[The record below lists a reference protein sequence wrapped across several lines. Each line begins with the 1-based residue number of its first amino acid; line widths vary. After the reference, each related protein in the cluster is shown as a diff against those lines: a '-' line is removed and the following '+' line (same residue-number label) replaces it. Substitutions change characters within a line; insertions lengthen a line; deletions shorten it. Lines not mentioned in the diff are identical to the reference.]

1 MTATGAEARQDDGNA
16 TPTSPSIRSRVAIA
30 IALGLFAATVS
41 WIATHRPGFGVPDF
55 HWWWV
60 GARALLDGQNPY
72 EAVPRIIG
80 PEFRLFHPMPA
91 VLVTVPLAL
100 LQPDVALSLFSGL
113 STATLAF
120 AITKH
125 SFDRLPLF
133 LSASFAHAAVMG
145 QWSLIL
151 TAAMVVPWLA
161 FLGAAKPNVG
171 VAMLGQ
177 SLSWRAAVGML
188 AFAVA
193 SLVVMPTWPREWLAQ
208 LPDSPYHFSPL
219 RTPLGFLLLLA
230 LARWRR
236 PEARLLVVLG
246 VIPQSPFVYEALP
259 LFLVPR
265 TRFQTYALVIGSD
278 LALGVYA
285 LTRGMETD
293 RFYFLNGLAV
303 VVGMYLPALWMV
315 WRRPNEGVV
324 PAWLERMSTVLPPWI
339 RGQSAATTPAV
350 R

>member
-1 MTATGAEARQDDGNA
+1 MTAADAGPR
-16 TPTSPSIRSRVAIA
+16 TPAKAPPTLQARVAIA
-30 IALGLFAATVS
+30 LALGLFAATVA
-41 WIATHRPGFGVPDF
+41 WIATHRSGFGVPDF

-72 EAVPRIIG
+72 EAVPLIIG

-91 VLVTVPLAL
+91 VVLAVPFAL
-100 LQPDVALSLFSGL
+100 LEPDVALSLFSGL
-113 STATLAF
+113 SAAVLAF
-120 AITKH
+120 AVTKE
-125 SFDRLPLF
+125 SYDRLPLF

-151 TAAMVVPWLA
+151 TAAMLLPWLA
-161 FLGAAKPNVG
+161 FIGAAKPNVG

-177 SLSWRAAVGML
+177 SLSWRAALAML
-188 AFAVA
+188 LFALA
-193 SLVVMPTWPREWLAQ
+193 TLLVMPTWPREWLAQ
-208 LPDSPYHFSPL
+208 LPNSPYHFSPL

-246 VIPQSPFVYEALP
+246 IVPQSPFVYEALP
-259 LFLVPR
+259 LFLVPK

-285 LTRGMETD
+285 WTRGMDTE
-293 RFYFLNGLAV
+293 RLFFLNGIAV

-315 WRRPNEGVV
+315 WRRPNEGRV
-324 PAWLERMSTVLPPWI
+324 PAWLERASVVLPPWI
-339 RGQSAATTPAV
+339 RGQPVATSPAA

>member
-1 MTATGAEARQDDGNA
+1 MAA
-16 TPTSPSIRSRVAIA
+16 PTLRARVAIA
-30 IALGLFAATVS
+30 LALGLFAATVA

-72 EAVPRIIG
+72 EAVPLIIG

-91 VLVTVPLAL
+91 VVLAVPFAL
-100 LQPDVALSLFSGL
+100 LEPDVALSLFSGL
-113 STATLAF
+113 SAAVLAF
-120 AITKH
+120 AVTKE
-125 SFDRLPLF
+125 SYDRLPLF

-151 TAAMVVPWLA
+151 TAAMLLPWLA
-161 FLGAAKPNVG
+161 FIGAAKPNVG

-177 SLSWRAAVGML
+177 SLSWRAALAML
-188 AFAVA
+188 LFALA
-193 SLVVMPTWPREWLAQ
+193 TLLVMPAWPREWLAQ
-208 LPDSPYHFSPL
+208 LPNSPYHFSPL

-246 VIPQSPFVYEALP
+246 IVPQSPFVYEALP
-259 LFLVPR
+259 LFLVPK

-285 LTRGMETD
+285 WTRGMDTE
-293 RFYFLNGLAV
+293 RLFFLNGIAV

-315 WRRPNEGVV
+315 WRRPNGGRV
-324 PAWLERMSTVLPPWI
+324 PAWLERASAVLPPWI
-339 RGQSAATTPAV
+339 RGQPVATSPAA

>member
-1 MTATGAEARQDDGNA
+1 MTATDAGAPTPAKGPPTVEARV
-16 TPTSPSIRSRVAIA
+16 SIAL
-30 IALGLFAATVS
+30 ALGLFAATVA
-41 WIATHRPGFGVPDF
+41 WIATHRSGFGVPDF

-72 EAVPRIIG
+72 EAVPLIIG

-91 VLVTVPLAL
+91 VVLAVPFAL
-100 LQPDVALSLFSGL
+100 IAPDVALSLFSGL
-113 STATLAF
+113 SAAVLAF
-120 AITKH
+120 AVTKE
-125 SFDRLPLF
+125 SYDRLPLF

-151 TAAMVVPWLA
+151 TAAMLLPWLA
-161 FLGAAKPNVG
+161 FIGAAKPNVG

-177 SLSWRAAVGML
+177 SLSWRAALAML
-188 AFAVA
+188 LFAVA
-193 SLVVMPTWPREWLAQ
+193 TLLVMPTWPREWLAQ

-246 VIPQSPFVYEALP
+246 IVPQSPFVYEALP
-259 LFLVPR
+259 LFLVPK

-285 LTRGMETD
+285 WTRGMDTE
-293 RFYFLNGLAV
+293 RLFFLNGIAV

-315 WRRPNEGVV
+315 WRRPNEGRV
-324 PAWLERMSTVLPPWI
+324 PAWLERASTVLPPWI
-339 RGQSAATTPAV
+339 RGQPAATSPAT

>member
-1 MTATGAEARQDDGNA
+1 L
-16 TPTSPSIRSRVAIA
+16 PS
-30 IALGLFAATVS
+30 
-41 WIATHRPGFGVPDF
+41 
-55 HWWWV
+55 
-60 GARALLDGQNPY
+60 
-72 EAVPRIIG
+72 
-80 PEFRLFHPMPA
+80 
-91 VLVTVPLAL
+91 
-100 LQPDVALSLFSGL
+100 
-113 STATLAF
+113 
-120 AITKH
+120 
-125 SFDRLPLF
+125 
-133 LSASFAHAAVMG
+133 
-145 QWSLIL
+145 
-151 TAAMVVPWLA
+151 
-161 FLGAAKPNVG
+161 
-171 VAMLGQ
+171 
-177 SLSWRAAVGML
+177 
-188 AFAVA
+188 
-193 SLVVMPTWPREWLAQ
+193 
-208 LPDSPYHFSPL
+208 SPYHFSPL

-293 RFYFLNGLAV
+293 RFYFLNGIAV